1 MLIPPLD
8 ASAGPPPGRT
18 VTRTR
23 AVVRFAETDLMGIVH
38 HANYLLYV
46 EEARVAFLVRR
57 GIDFVEWTAKSVF
70 FPVVD
75 ARLRYRSA
83 AKFLDALDVDVWIGE
98 ISRVTVRF
106 DFRITRVEARPE
118 GDKRVVL
125 CEGYS
130 TIACVDESR
139 APKRI
144 PPEISAAMARDEAAG

>member
-46 EEARVAFLVRR
+46 EEARVAFLTRR
-57 GIDFVEWTAKSVF
+57 DIDFLEWTAKSVF

-98 ISRVTVRF
+98 LSRVTVRF
-106 DFRITRVEARPE
+106 DFQITRLQDE
-118 GDKRVVL
+118 KRTVL

-130 TIACVDESR
+130 TIACVDAAR

-144 PPEISAAMARDEAAG
+144 PPEISAAIVRDESTR

>member
-1 MLIPPLD
+1 MIIPPLD
-8 ASAGPPPGRT
+8 ASAGPPPGRP
-18 VTRTR
+18 VTRTS

-46 EEARVAFLVRR
+46 EEARVAFLTRR
-57 GIDFVEWTAKSVF
+57 GIDFLEWTAKHVY

-83 AKFLDALDVDVWIGE
+83 ANFLDVLDTDVWIGE
-98 ISRVTVRF
+98 TSRVTVRF
-106 DFRITRVEARPE
+106 DFRISRTAN
-118 GDKRVVL
+118 DKRTTL

-130 TIACVDESR
+130 TIACVDEAR

-144 PPEISAAMARDEAAG
+144 PPEISAALVREEATR